1 VKDSSG
7 TFPRDSGLFAKKKV
21 LLAGPPAGL
30 LGGAASVLSLAGYV
44 VRETGSIEELEAI
57 APEKIP
63 DLVMFDASFP
73 PDGGV
78 AACRRLREKAHW
90 RAVSMML
97 VVPAGLPHLEE
108 ALVPGIN
115 DFILAPFA
123 AGELLYKTSRLTLIP
138 ARRELGTIA
147 RVTSEGAVRVGKML
161 NVSSNGMLVEIETPI
176 PMGRSVEV
184 EFLLPE
190 DARPLRAAGKVVRRT
205 NEPSHFHP
213 AFGIRFTEISE
224 VDQVRIDG
232 FVAARE
238 RSGFRGREI

>member
-1 VKDSSG
+1 MKDSSG

-30 LGGAASVLSLAGYV
+30 LRGASTVLTLAGYA
-44 VRETGSIEELEAI
+44 VRSAESVDELEEL
-57 APEKIP
+57 APEKLP
-63 DLVMFDASFP
+63 DLVIFDAAFG

-78 AACRRLREKAHW
+78 GACRRLREKAHW
-90 RAVSMML
+90 RAVSMLL

-115 DFILAPFA
+115 DFMLAPFPA
-123 AGELLYKTSRLTLIP
+123 DELLDKTSRLTLIP
-138 ARRELGTIA
+138 ARRELNTIA
-147 RVTSEGAVRVGKML
+147 RVTSEGSVKLGKML
-161 NVSSNGMLVEIETPI
+161 NVSSNGMLIEIETPI
-176 PMGRSVEV
+176 AIGRPVEV

-190 DARPLRAAGKVVRRT
+190 EARPLRASGKVVRRT
-205 NEPSHFHP
+205 NELDHFHP

-232 FVAARE
+232 FVAVRE
-238 RSGFRGREI
+238 RAGFRR